1 MLQPVQDSLFGSSS
15 EGSQLRSVRSRQTY
29 AAMLG
34 WHGPRLATYATQINP
49 LDVTTVLGHDPRSE
63 RRRYLN
69 DHRVAELYDYMQRKT
84 SSARR
89 ESIKHYIE
97 DRLFPDA
104 DLIGGFPAISIA
116 VQHAIHAEEISPN
129 FPGVVNMSIDTG
141 VHNKRVAL
149 DGLGRLSGALALVDL
164 ALNGELSDA
173 DAAELQSAIGELSI
187 PCVFY
192 SPRPGQPPLTQEEM
206 GQLFHDFNF
215 RVTPVSA
222 KDAIALD
229 KSDPYIRATYA
240 LAKNSAAIAE
250 YGMDVKSASLGSK
263 SKAIVVQPVL
273 LRFIRGA
280 IEGAKYIESAR
291 NVSVE
296 NPRLNNKTSAG
307 LMGDLATF
315 LDEFAD
321 TMGERWSDRDS
332 LHLSSPG
339 WLSIGLIYHDITF
352 RLSNIDRMAVA
363 RSLAT
368 KIDWSRAAPIW
379 SKLITEKAKED
390 GSTVLALQGAGAS
403 TRREMIR
410 IIRDQLGLNAIL
422 GEIAEEE

>member
-1 MLQPVQDSLFGSSS
+1 MFQQNQDTSSLPSG
-15 EGSQLRSVRSRQTY
+15 EGPQLRSVRSRQTY

-63 RRRYLN
+63 RRRYLT

-89 ESIKHYIE
+89 ESIKNYIE
-97 DRLFPDA
+97 DRLFPSS

-116 VQHAIHAEEISPN
+116 VQFPIQAEEISSN
-129 FPGVVNMSIDTG
+129 FPGVVNMAIDTG

-164 ALNGELSDA
+164 ALSGDLSEEDS
-173 DAAELQSAIGELSI
+173 AELQKAIGDLSI

-192 SPRPGQPPLTQEEM
+192 SPRPGLPPLTLEEM

-240 LAKNSAAIAE
+240 LAKASKAISE
-250 YGMDVKSASLGSK
+250 HGMDLKSASLGSK

-280 IEGAKYIESAR
+280 LEGPKYIESAR
-291 NVSVE
+291 NVSVD
-296 NPRLNNKTSAG
+296 NPRLNNKTAG
-307 LMGDLATF
+307 SMIAELAAF
-315 LDEFAD
+315 LDEFSDA
-321 TMGERWSDRDS
+321 MGVRWAERDS

-339 WLSIGLIYHDITF
+339 WLSIAMVYHDIAF
-352 RLSNIDRMAVA
+352 KMASIDKSAVA

-368 KIDWSRAAPIW
+368 KVDWSRAAPIW
-379 SKLITEKAKED
+379 SNVITTKTKDDAPD
-390 GSTVLALQGAGAS
+390 VLALQGAGAS
-403 TRREMIR
+403 TRREMVK
-410 IIRDQLGLNAIL
+410 IIREQLGLNAIL
-422 GEIAEEE
+422 DSMDEE